1 MCKAGYNSVYYFVLS
16 DVLEVNNV
24 SVILGTCFITKLG
37 SYYNCIFYS
46 FIRFISKWT
55 KNKFHLF
62 GQYV

>member
-46 FIRFISKWT
+46 FIRFISK
-55 KNKFHLF
+55 
-62 GQYV
+62 